1 MKTRFFALALL
12 AGLLGSCANES
23 ELAVNEAKFT
33 RIYDNNR
40 FNASYFPID
49 MVQTAD
55 NGYLV
60 LGGRRLDDTNF
71 TGIYLLKVN
80 PLGEVVK
87 EVEVDSDFVNPIY
100 PILAAG
106 DKYYFFC
113 MTPIGLQ
120 TRLAEMDGSG
130 QITQF
135 LPVGGTYPAAAAV
148 DGNNF
153 LLLNYDN
160 LNKESRVSVVTP
172 TGVISRSRGF
182 SIGAGDEVEE
192 PLINHFL
199 RTGRQLPFLVGRV
212 PGGGYFFN
220 GYYNYTL
227 SLVFTDLSQ
236 PVPSGVVQ
244 GQQSNGGFNSLLP
257 LGGNRYA
264 ASRFNFGDNYFLP
277 NVTLN
282 ASGVSSSVDLGGNPM
297 PELASNSTVK
307 VHRIVIDGK
316 EQIAYTSFTRSRQIA
331 ILAYDQANG
340 NFLGS
345 KYLGFSNPFEVA
357 SMVQTRDGGLAV
369 CGTTYVAGRFPR
381 ICIFKITSTEVNE
394 SF

>member
-1 MKTRFFALALL
+1 MKTVFASIVLAFV
-12 AGLLGSCANES
+12 AFSCANES
-23 ELAVNEAKFT
+23 EPAINEAKFT

-49 MVQTAD
+49 IVQTPD

-60 LGGRRLDDTNF
+60 LGGRRLEDTNF

-80 PLGEVVK
+80 SLGEVVK
-87 EVEVDSDFVNPIY
+87 EVEFDSDFVNPIY
-100 PILAAG
+100 PILTAG
-106 DKYYFFC
+106 DNFYFFC

-120 TRLAEMDGSG
+120 TRLAEMDASG
-130 QITQF
+130 QINQMI
-135 LPVGGTYPAAAAV
+135 PVGGTYPAAAAA
-148 DGNNF
+148 DGSNF
-153 LLLNYDN
+153 VLLSYDN

-172 TGVISRSRGF
+172 AGVISRSRGF
-182 SIGAGDEVEE
+182 SIGPGDDVEE

-227 SLVFTDLSQ
+227 SLVFTDLNQ
-236 PVPSGVVQ
+236 PVPQGVVQ
-244 GQQSNGGFNSLLP
+244 GQQSNGGMNSLLP
-257 LGGNRYA
+257 LGGGRFA

-282 ASGVSSSVDLGGNPM
+282 AGGISSSVDLGGNPM

-307 VHRIVIDGK
+307 VIPLTIDGK
-316 EQIAYTSFTRSRQIA
+316 TQVAYTSFTRSRQIA
-331 ILAYDQANG
+331 ILAYDQATG

-381 ICIFKITSTEVNE
+381 ICIFKLTANEVNE
-394 SF
+394 AF

>member
-1 MKTRFFALALL
+1 MRANLVVYLIVASLAW
-12 AGLLGSCANES
+12 SCANES
-23 ELAVNEAKFT
+23 EPAINEAKFT

-40 FNASYFPID
+40 FNATYFPID
-49 MVQTAD
+49 IIQTPD

-71 TGIYLLKVN
+71 TGIYILKVN
-80 PLGEVVK
+80 ASGDVVK
-87 EVEVDSDFVNPIY
+87 EVEFDSDFVNPIY
-100 PILAAG
+100 PILSAN
-106 DKYYFFC
+106 DTYYFFC

-120 TRLAEMDGSG
+120 THLAAMDASG
-130 QITQF
+130 QITQMI
-135 LPVGGTYPAAAAV
+135 PVGGTYPAAAAA

-153 LLLNYDN
+153 LLLSYDN

-172 TGVISRSRGF
+172 AGVVSRSRGF

-212 PGGGYFFN
+212 PGGGYYFN

-227 SLVFTDLSQ
+227 SLVFTDLNN
-236 PVPSGVVQ
+236 PVPAGVVQ
-244 GQQSNGGFNSLLP
+244 GQQANGGFNSLLS
-257 LGGNRYA
+257 LGGSRFA
-264 ASRFNFGDNYFLP
+264 GSRFNFGDNYFLP

-331 ILAYDQANG
+331 ILAYDQGNG

-381 ICIFKITSTEVNE
+381 ICIFKLTAREVNDA
-394 SF
+394 F